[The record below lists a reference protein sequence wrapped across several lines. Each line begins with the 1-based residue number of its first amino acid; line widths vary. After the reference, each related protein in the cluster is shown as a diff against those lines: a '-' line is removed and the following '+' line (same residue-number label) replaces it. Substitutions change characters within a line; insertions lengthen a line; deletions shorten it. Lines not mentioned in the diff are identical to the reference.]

1 MNHDSKNIK
10 KLCSMP
16 TGDWNVVPLV
26 LFDAAKNN
34 YPTLTQNE
42 KQLIHAAA
50 AFFYRP
56 PAHASRLSRLVVK
69 KSVSQS
75 LSPTTAFATV
85 RYQKDVQ

>member
-1 MNHDSKNIK
+1 
-10 KLCSMP
+10 MP

-50 AFFYRP
+50 AFSIDHQP
-56 PAHASRLSRLVVK
+56 MQVD
-69 KSVSQS
+69 SV
-75 LSPTTAFATV
+75 
-85 RYQKDVQ
+85 DWW